1 MDNSLQLTD
10 ATIAHISHLLQLAIL
25 TGTDVMDHFRL
36 MRLVTTDS
44 GKIMLDPLYEENFK
58 LQLDKMTKFAEDTL
72 EARLAELTD
81 EANQNREPLE

>member
-1 MDNSLQLTD
+1 MDNSLRLTD

-25 TGTDVMDHFRL
+25 TGTDVMDHFRM
-36 MRLVTTDS
+36 MRLLTTEE

-58 LQLDKMTKFAEDTL
+58 HQLDKMTKFAEDTL

-81 EANQNREPLE
+81 EANKNREPLE